1 MYTPPLEAVSGARPA
16 TTSCSTAKNVA
27 FLRYGGA
34 RTATHTLKQEQPRIL
49 AVRNIFIPVKSAPRL
64 NDTHRENMQRYLPTP
79 PRSHI
84 SRVGVSRL
92 LDNATDLIF
101 EGAQRSI
108 RGLDVCRS
116 RQAAQRQKRAVAVTF
131 GNALVTIS
139 SPRRNQ

>member
-1 MYTPPLEAVSGARPA
+1 MNYPRKYIFYLGRDPELTYVHPSTGSCVRCAASYYLVQHCQECCLPA
-16 TTSCSTAKNVA
+16 LWRSPN
-27 FLRYGGA
+27 RNN
-34 RTATHTLKQEQPRIL
+34 TLKQEQPRIR

-116 RQAAQRQKRAVAVTF
+116 RQAA
-131 GNALVTIS
+131 
-139 SPRRNQ
+139 